1 MKKNSLVLALLIL
14 FCVDVQAS
22 IVSNFSWIPS
32 GANNSANT
40 ILSDGTVVTL
50 STDTVPFEID
60 SSVPNSASIQPSG
73 DSTVNISLSFSRT
86 ITDLRLLIDDLD
98 SPVETL
104 DNFSIV
110 PTSVNG
116 FLTLD
121 SVAGVVNPISFDYKG
136 NLIWNSFNSS
146 SITFAYN
153 RPVHGGFLYLEEF
166 EISAVPVPAAVWLM
180 GSGLVGLVGFSRK
193 NKTQITA

>member
-32 GANNSANT
+32 GANNSANA